1 MLCTHTGH
9 RGSLESCMGRQ
20 RAWSRP
26 SSWAPPSWASSPS
39 PRRRWGLG
47 LWSRDRSGAGPAG
60 LRPEFLCSQPLVSTC
75 LQLSSGGV
83 CIRLWICA
91 CRLGSRCSACLYPAR
106 GRANTATGSG
116 LKLLA
121 LLPEPGR
128 LLSLREKLPQW
139 MAASRTPACAIAK
152 LP

>member
-1 MLCTHTGH
+1 MLCTHADH
-9 RGSLESCMGRQ
+9 RSSPEPSVSRQ
-20 RAWSRP
+20 RAWA
-26 SSWAPPSWASSPS
+26 SSWAPPWTSPPSS
-39 PRRRWGLG
+39 RRRWGLG
-47 LWSRDRSGAGPAG
+47 LRGRHRSGAGPAG
-60 LRPEFLCSQPLVSTC
+60 LRPELLCSQPLVSTC

-83 CIRLWICA
+83 CIRLWVCA

-106 GRANTATGSG
+106 GRASTATGPG

-128 LLSLREKLPQW
+128 LLSLREKLPWW
-139 MAASRTPACAIAK
+139 MAASRTSACAIAK